1 MWVLWVTLGKK
12 VVLHVTLKLS
22 VCLIYV
28 LQTYCTSLFSLV
40 LYSCYCSMAKL
51 CAMLCGPMNCSTW
64 GFLVLNYLL
73 EFAQIHVHWVSDAI
87 QPSYPVNSFSSYPCS
102 PRGSQDSSPTPQFKN
117 INSSASI
124 LLYSPA
130 LTSIHDYWKNH
141 SFDYTDLCQQSN
153 VSAL

>member
-1 MWVLWVTLGKK
+1 MWVLCITLGKK
-12 VVLHVTLKLS
+12 AVLYMTLKLS

-28 LQTYCTSLFSLV
+28 LQTHCTSFFSLV

-64 GFLVLNYLL
+64 AFLVLAYLL

-87 QPSYPVNSFSSYPCS
+87 QPPYPVNPFSSYSCS
-102 PRGSQDSSPTPQFKN
+102 PRDSRFFSNITVQKHQFF
-117 INSSASI
+117 SI
-124 LLYSPA
+124 HPSL
-130 LTSIHDYWKNH
+130 SIHDYWKNH

-153 VSAL
+153 VSAFECAL